1 MKLILEPVMQNDC
14 SQKSS
19 ALRRLPQ
26 QTSGSCLASLF
37 PTRKR
42 KLPR

>member
-14 SQKSS
+14 SQKSI
-19 ALRRLPQ
+19 ALRSLPQ
-26 QTSGSCLASLF
+26 QTSGSCLAPFF
-37 PTRKR
+37 PARKR